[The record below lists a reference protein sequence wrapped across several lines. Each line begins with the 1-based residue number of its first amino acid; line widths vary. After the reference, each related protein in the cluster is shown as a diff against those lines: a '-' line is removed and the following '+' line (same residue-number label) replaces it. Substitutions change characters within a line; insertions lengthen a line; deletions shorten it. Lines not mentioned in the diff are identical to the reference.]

1 MALTSLR
8 LPEQQPEA
16 GFPLNLP
23 LLTGATEVAL
33 DTGVTILV
41 GENGSGKSTLLE
53 ALALA
58 TEVPTVGSND
68 DAQLDSTLSHLLPL
82 ANDLRLTWT
91 QRSRRGLFMRAEDYF
106 GYVQRQRRMVQDLLS
121 EAARVA
127 AEAAGQHEGERRRRM
142 GPFAGSAA
150 AMDARYQGDL
160 DHRSHGQSF
169 LAFCKGRFT
178 GAGLY
183 LLDEPEAAL
192 SPVSQLGFLAL
203 VKETVERGA
212 QFVIATHS
220 PVLMAYPG
228 ALIYQLEG
236 ASMLPTPYDELEH
249 VKTMREFLAAPE
261 AFTRYL

>member
-1 MALTSLR
+1 MALTSVR
-8 LPEQQPEA
+8 LPAQRPEA

-23 LLTGATEVAL
+23 LLAGTREVAL
-33 DTGVTILV
+33 DAGVTILV
-41 GENGSGKSTLLE
+41 GENGSGKSTILE
-53 ALALA
+53 ALAMA

-82 ANDLRLTWT
+82 ADGLRLTWT
-91 QRSRRGLFMRAEDYF
+91 HRSRRGLFMRAEDYF
-106 GYVQRQRRMVQDLLS
+106 GYVQRQRRMIQDLRS

-127 AEAAGQHEGERRRRM
+127 AEAGGQHEGERQRRM
-142 GPFAGSAA
+142 GPYAGSAA

-160 DHRSHGQSF
+160 DARSHGQSF

-192 SPVSQLGFLAL
+192 SPVSQLAFLTL
-203 VKETVERGA
+203 VKATVERGA
-212 QFVIATHS
+212 QFVMATHS
-220 PVLMAYPG
+220 PILMAYPG

-236 ASMLPTPYDELEH
+236 ASIVRTPYDHLEH
-249 VKTMREFLAAPE
+249 VKTLRAFLAAPE
-261 AFTRYL
+261 AFTQHL